1 VAFVTLLKVNWL
13 LGILLSHKPFLLDRC
28 PVSGSLVGVHRW
40 LPVDGFE
47 ALHSA
52 LQARKQMCSYLSLV
66 HELLQ
71 RFDLA
76 FWCFGT
82 VLIHLIAY
90 QMIMLRWGA
99 SQVPVNARNRS
110 SPYPIWGLKYLIGPF
125 SLPRS
130 FVFYPDYG
138 PPWLDTWVG
147 VGSSPLLAKVAL
159 SA

>member
-1 VAFVTLLKVNWL
+1 VDAFGTDEVTFINLLKGNWF
-13 LGILLSHKPFLLDRC
+13 LGILLSQKPFLLDRC
-28 PVSGSLVGVHRW
+28 PVSGSLVIVPRW

-82 VLIHLIAY
+82 LLKHLTAY
-90 QMIMLRWGA
+90 QTIRLRWGA
-99 SQVPVNARNRS
+99 AQVPVNARNRS
-110 SPYPIWGLKYLIGPF
+110 SPYPIWGVQI
-125 SLPRS
+125 SLDLPVS
-130 FVFYPDYG
+130 PD
-138 PPWLDTWVG
+138 L
-147 VGSSPLLAKVAL
+147 SSSIHTTETPG
-159 SA
+159 